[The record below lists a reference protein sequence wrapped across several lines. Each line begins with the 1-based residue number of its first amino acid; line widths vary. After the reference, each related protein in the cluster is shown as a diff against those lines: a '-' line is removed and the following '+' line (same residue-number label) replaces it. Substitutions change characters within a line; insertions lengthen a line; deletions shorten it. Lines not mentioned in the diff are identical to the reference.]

1 VLELAAGLKKEAPG
15 RTAAQVAAVLRA
27 HAGWS
32 PSERTLQRHFAAAG
46 LNMRPDGTP
55 PVVFGRFEAEA
66 PNELWVGDAMHGP
79 VLASGRKAILFCFL
93 DDHSRAV
100 TGHRWTT
107 IEDTIRM
114 QGALRAGVATRG
126 TPKIIYVDNGS
137 PFIDRQ
143 LERAC
148 AVLGI
153 RITHSRPRRPM
164 GRGKVERFFRTV
176 RDQFLVELTAAGRPP
191 LADLAA
197 INTAFTAWVETVYHR
212 RPHTETG
219 QPPIGR
225 FLAAGPPAL
234 PDPAL
239 LREAFLWSAW
249 RTVTATATVSLH
261 GNLYEVD
268 PALALRKAELVFD
281 PFDMT
286 RIEVR
291 YHGRSMGQ
299 AVPHRIRR
307 HAHPR
312 ARPELAPPPAAPTGI
327 DYLKLIEDRHAAEL
341 ASRLRYASL
350 PGPAGAQDSE
360 QAEPAAQP
368 EGGEQA

>member
-1 VLELAAGLKKEAPG
+1 
-15 RTAAQVAAVLRA
+15 
-27 HAGWS
+27 
-32 PSERTLQRHFAAAG
+32 
-46 LNMRPDGTP
+46 
-55 PVVFGRFEAEA
+55 
-66 PNELWVGDAMHGP
+66 
-79 VLASGRKAILFCFL
+79 
-93 DDHSRAV
+93 
-100 TGHRWTT
+100 
-107 IEDTIRM
+107 
-114 QGALRAGVATRG
+114 
-126 TPKIIYVDNGS
+126 
-137 PFIDRQ
+137 
-143 LERAC
+143 
-148 AVLGI
+148 
-153 RITHSRPRRPM
+153 
-164 GRGKVERFFRTV
+164 VERFFRTV

-191 LADLAA
+191 LEDLAA

-261 GNLYEVD
+261 GNVYEVD

-299 AVPHRIRR
+299 AVPHRLRR

-312 ARPELAPPPAAPTGI
+312 ARPELAPPPPATPTGI

-350 PGPAGAQDSE
+350 PGPARAEDSE
-360 QAEPAAQP
+360 QP
-368 EGGEQA
+368 EGGERA